1 MRKFL
6 FAALAALPV
15 VLLTN
20 DAALARK
27 KQPEPD
33 TESAPEKAGK
43 SVPAPGGGKALELGK
58 FGDWGAYST
67 TGAKGKVCYALGQPK
82 SREPKGL
89 NRDPGYLFI
98 STRPGEGVRGE
109 VSFIFGF
116 PLKEGATDSVA
127 EAGDKSFELVAKGEN
142 AWLADPQKEP
152 VFVEAIRKTAK
163 LLIKVPSKKG
173 NDTTDTYSLTGLSQA
188 LDRVKKECP

>member
-1 MRKFL
+1 MKRRFV

-15 VLLTN
+15 IMLVG
-20 DAALARK
+20 DPALARRK
-27 KQPEPD
+27 KDPEPEPD
-33 TESAPEKAGK
+33 TAAK

-67 TGAKGKVCYALGQPK
+67 TGAKGKVCYALAQPK

-116 PLKEGATDSVA
+116 PLKEGASEAVA
-127 EAGDKSFELVAKGEN
+127 EAGANSFELIAKGEN
-142 AWLADPQKEP
+142 AWVKNAAEEGQL
-152 VFVEAIRKTAK
+152 VESMRKTAK
-163 LLIKVPSKKG
+163 LLIKAPSKKG
-173 NDTTDTYSLTGLSQA
+173 NATTDTYSLAGLGQA